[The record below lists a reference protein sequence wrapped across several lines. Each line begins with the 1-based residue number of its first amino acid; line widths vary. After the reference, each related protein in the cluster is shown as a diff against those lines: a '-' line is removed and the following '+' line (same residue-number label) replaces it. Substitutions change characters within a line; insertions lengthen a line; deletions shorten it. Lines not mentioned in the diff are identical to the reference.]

1 MKRRPDEEAKRW
13 WLQGLRDYDDAV
25 FCKDGERFNLS
36 CFLAQQ
42 SAEKAL
48 KAFLYLKGEQDVR
61 GHSVAELA
69 RMATEIDG
77 QFREVFRK
85 AAVLDKYYIPTRYP
99 NGLPGGIPADAF
111 DAADAERALSLA
123 KTVLEFI
130 RQKLQQ

>member
-48 KAFLYLKGEQDVR
+48 KAFLYLKGD
-61 GHSVAELA
+61 GN
-69 RMATEIDG
+69 RMSEAI
-77 QFREVFRK
+77 
-85 AAVLDKYYIPTRYP
+85 L
-99 NGLPGGIPADAF
+99 
-111 DAADAERALSLA
+111 
-123 KTVLEFI
+123 
-130 RQKLQQ
+130 LQNWQEWPLK